1 MRLTTEEAYRRYADR
16 VFAAAFSVCRNQD
29 ESDDV
34 VQDTFIRYHT
44 GKYDYTDENHIRAW
58 LIRVAVNRARDLRMS
73 FWKRSRVSWEEY
85 MAELPFEEPEDSRLF
100 AAVMNLPGRYR
111 TVIHLYYYEDL
122 SVKEIAD
129 VLGKR
134 EGTVKSLLSRGRD
147 LLKKTLT
154 EEWNDDE

>member
-1 MRLTTEEAYRRYADR
+1 M
-16 VFAAAFSVCRNQD
+16 
-29 ESDDV
+29 
-34 VQDTFIRYHT
+34 
-44 GKYDYTDENHIRAW
+44 
-58 LIRVAVNRARDLRMS
+58 
-73 FWKRSRVSWEEY
+73 
-85 MAELPFEEPEDSRLF
+85 ELPD
-100 AAVMNLPGRYR
+100 RYR

-129 VLGKR
+129 ILGKR